1 MPMSVKLTAERVRSL
16 LIIPRKRQEL
26 VDELNM
32 LSPTGV
38 VELFAQLTEQ
48 ERLLV
53 FRLLPTIQAK
63 DVFEKLPRQQQ
74 LRLFANLSRRHRANI
89 LNEMSP
95 DDKSDL
101 LSLLFQKGGKQDF
114 KQQKLPNAG
123 GKD

>member
-1 MPMSVKLTAERVRSL
+1 MGVRLTAERARSL
-16 LIIPRKRQEL
+16 LVVPRKRQEL

-89 LNEMSP
+89 LNEMSS
-95 DDKSDL
+95 DDKENL
-101 LSLLFQKGGKQDF
+101 LSLLFQKSGKQDF
-114 KQQKLPNAG
+114 KKQELSSAG